1 VRAKDIR
8 LYKKLLVKRYTR
20 VTRNLVLDLFPDDV
34 EAASV
39 QEEGSGKG
47 NDRPSR
53 WNRVKARIADK
64 VVRDAP
70 PSSPKAFE
78 RWLVKQDVLQK
89 DCKTQARNN
98 ALKRFRRAVKLVC
111 ILIRACH
118 TMYGVYAEK
127 ERKRLE
133 LESSWRESRLL
144 ALS

>member
-1 VRAKDIR
+1 MRAKDIR
-8 LYKKLLVKRYTR
+8 LSRKLLVKRYTR
-20 VTRNLVLDLFPDDV
+20 VTRNLVLDMISDV
-34 EAASV
+34 ETASV
-39 QEEGSGKG
+39 QEEDWGKG
-47 NDRPSR
+47 NGRPSR
-53 WNRVKARIADK
+53 WSRVKARIADK

-127 ERKRLE
+127 ERQRLE